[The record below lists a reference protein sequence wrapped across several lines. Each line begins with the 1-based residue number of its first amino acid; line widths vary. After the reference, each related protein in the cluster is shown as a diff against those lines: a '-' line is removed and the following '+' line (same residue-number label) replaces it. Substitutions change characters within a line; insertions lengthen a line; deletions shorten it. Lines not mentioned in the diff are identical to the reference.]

1 MNIKLN
7 SVKELRKLTLQS
19 LVDLYERGI
28 LLEELTK
35 LPRML
40 LSEDK
45 PTYRDSI
52 YREREILAQRIK
64 VYLNLNISKVRD
76 MELFELLGILEKKFN
91 CEKIPIEYEGRDHA
105 VEVIQEACDQ
115 CPSGQYYATD
125 LCRNCIAQSCKAIC
139 PKDAITFSK
148 GRAVIDAEKCVGCG
162 LCEKACD
169 YSAIVKLS
177 RPCEK
182 ACGVGAI
189 KADKKGVASIDRT
202 KCVSCGACYSACPFG
217 AIESPTHL
225 IDVVSHIKNNE
236 KVVAMFAPSIITQFG
251 VGITLEK
258 IKSLFL
264 ELGFTKSIEVALG
277 ADMVIEEEAS
287 EMETRDEKMT
297 TSCCPAFYEYIKLH
311 QSDMAR
317 YISHVDSPMMS
328 LAKKLKEEDSEYKI
342 VFIGPCTAKK
352 VEASKYEVVDNVLT
366 FTDVLSWT
374 DARGIDIKT
383 LSSDKIEGSYD
394 GWNFAKSGGVAQ
406 AVVNKCE
413 KELQLIQ
420 MDGIKEGAQAFK
432 QFRVA
437 KSNTLLE
444 GMGCKGGCIC
454 GPSVIQ
460 KPLVAKAMLTKLKR

>member
-1 MNIKLN
+1 MNIKLS
-7 SVKELRKLTLQS
+7 SVKELRKLTLQAI
-19 LVDLYERGI
+19 VDLYENGI

-35 LPRML
+35 LPKML
-40 LSEDK
+40 LSGEQ

-52 YREREILAQRIK
+52 YREREILKQRIK

-76 MELFELLGILEKKFN
+76 MELFELLDILKKKFN
-91 CEKIPIEYEGRDHA
+91 CEKIPMEYEGRDHA
-105 VEVIQEACDQ
+105 VEVIEEACDQ

-125 LCRNCIAQSCKAIC
+125 LCRNCIAHSCEAIC
-139 PKDAITFSK
+139 PKDAITFSN
-148 GRAVIDAEKCVGCG
+148 GRAIIDAEKCVGCG

-202 KCVSCGACYSACPFG
+202 KCVSCGACYAACPFG

-225 IDVVSHIKNNE
+225 IDVVSHIKNGN
-236 KVVAMFAPSIITQFG
+236 KVVAMFAPSIIAQFG

-264 ELGFTKSIEVALG
+264 ELGFAKSIEVALG
-277 ADMVIEEEAS
+277 ADIVIDEEAR
-287 EMETRDEKMT
+287 EMEVREEKMT
-297 TSCCPAFYEYIKLH
+297 TSCCPSFYEYIKLH
-311 QSDMAR
+311 QPDMAK
-317 YISHVDSPMMS
+317 YISHVDSPMMA
-328 LAKKLKEEDSEYKI
+328 LAKQLKEENSEYKI

-352 VEASKYEVVDNVLT
+352 VEAAKYDIVDNVLT

-383 LSSDKIEGSYD
+383 LASDKIEGSYD

-406 AVVNKCE
+406 AVVNKCG

-420 MDGIKEGAQAFK
+420 MNGIKEGAEAFK
-432 QFRVA
+432 QFRLA

-444 GMGCKGGCIC
+444 GMGCKGGCVC

>member
-1 MNIKLN
+1 MSIKLN
-7 SVKELRKLTLQS
+7 SVKELRKLTLQAI
-19 LVDLYERGI
+19 VDLYERGV

-40 LSEDK
+40 LSEEI
-45 PTYRDSI
+45 PLYRESI
-52 YREREILAQRIK
+52 YKEREILAQRIK
-64 VYLNLNISKVRD
+64 VYLNLNIYKVKD
-76 MELFELLGILEKKFN
+76 MELFELLDILKMKFN
-91 CEKIPIEYEGRDHA
+91 CEKIPSEYEGGDHA
-105 VEVIQEACDQ
+105 VEVIEAACDQ
-115 CPSGQYYATD
+115 CPTGQYYATD
-125 LCRNCIAQSCKAIC
+125 LCRNCLAHSCESVC
-139 PKDAITFSK
+139 PKDAVTFSN
-148 GRAVIDAEKCVGCG
+148 GRAIIDNEKCIGCG

-182 ACGVGAI
+182 ACGVEAI
-189 KADKKGVASIDRT
+189 KANKYGVASIDRT

-225 IDVVSHIKNNE
+225 IDVVSHIKKGE

-277 ADMVIEEEAS
+277 ADMVIEQEAH
-287 EMETRDEKMT
+287 EMEIREEKMT

-311 QSDMAR
+311 QPDMGR
-317 YISHVDSPMMS
+317 YISHVDSPMMA
-328 LAKKLKEEDSEYKI
+328 LARKLKEEDPSYKI

-352 VEASKYEVVDNVLT
+352 VEAAKYGIVDNVLT
-366 FTDVLSWT
+366 FTDILSWT
-374 DARGIDIKT
+374 DARGIDFKS
-383 LSSDKIEGSYD
+383 LASNEIEGTYD
-394 GWNFAKSGGVAQ
+394 GWNFARSGGVAQ
-406 AVVNKCE
+406 AVVNKCN
-413 KELQLIQ
+413 KELQLVQ

-444 GMGCKGGCIC
+444 GMGCKGGCVC

-460 KPLVAKAMLTKLKR
+460 KPLIAKAMLTKLKR

>member
-1 MNIKLN
+1 MSIKLN
-7 SVKELRKLTLQS
+7 SVKELRKLTLQAI
-19 LVDLYERGI
+19 VDLYENGV

-35 LPRML
+35 LPKML
-40 LSEDK
+40 LSGEK

-52 YREREILAQRIK
+52 YREREVLKQRIK
-64 VYLNLNISKVRD
+64 VYLNLNIYKVRD
-76 MELFELLGILEKKFN
+76 MELFELLDLLKKKFN
-91 CEKIPIEYEGRDHA
+91 CEKIPAEYEGRDHA
-105 VEVIQEACDQ
+105 VEVIEEACDQ

-139 PKDAITFSK
+139 PKNAVTFSN
-148 GRAVIDAEKCVGCG
+148 GRAIIDAEKCVGCG

-225 IDVVSHIKNNE
+225 IDVVSHIKNKN

-251 VGITLEK
+251 AGITLEK

-264 ELGFTKSIEVALG
+264 ELGFSKSVEVALG
-277 ADMVIEEEAS
+277 ADMVIDEEAS
-287 EMETRDEKMT
+287 EMETREEKMT

-311 QSDMAR
+311 QPDMTK
-317 YISHVDSPMMS
+317 YISHVDSPMMA

-352 VEASKYEVVDNVLT
+352 IEAVKYEVVDNVLT
-366 FTDVLSWT
+366 YTDILSWT

-383 LSSDKIEGSYD
+383 LASEQIEGSYD

-432 QFRVA
+432 QFRLA

-460 KPLVAKAMLTKLKR
+460 RPLVAKTMLTKLKR